1 MDRRMAPGRAVSK
14 AREILR
20 RVGPD
25 VPVDVEAL
33 AETHGVSVVQQ
44 DLEDSVS
51 GILVIKDGHGIIGVN
66 QNHHPNRRRFTI
78 GHELGHYILHRKNA
92 KVFVDASPV
101 FFRDTASSD
110 GMQSQEIA
118 ANAFAAELL
127 MPEDAVHEYIGN
139 QLVDVYD
146 DATVR
151 RLAARFGVSVQAIT
165 IRLIRL
171 GLAE

>member
-1 MDRRMAPGRAVSK
+1 MAQSKAVSR

-20 RVGPD
+20 RLGLD
-25 VPVDVEAL
+25 VPVDAEAV
-33 AETHGVSVVQQ
+33 AEAHEVSVVPQ

-78 GHELGHYILHRKNA
+78 GHELGHYLLHGKNA
-92 KVFVDASPV
+92 TVFVDASPV
-101 FFRDTASSD
+101 FFRDTTSSD
-110 GMQSQEIA
+110 GMQTQEIA

-127 MPEDAVHEYIGN
+127 MPEDAVREYVGER
-139 QLVDVYD
+139 LVDVYD
-146 DATVR
+146 DATIR

>member
-1 MDRRMAPGRAVSK
+1 MALGRAISE
-14 AREILR
+14 ARELLH
-20 RVGPD
+20 RVGAD
-25 VPVDVEAL
+25 VPVDVETLAKAL
-33 AETHGVSVVQQ
+33 GVSVVQQ

-51 GILVIKDGHGIIGVN
+51 GILVIKNRHGIIGVN

-78 GHELGHYILHRKNA
+78 GHELGHYVLHRENT

-101 FFRDTASSD
+101 FFRDAASSD
-110 GMQSQEIA
+110 GTQSQEIA
-118 ANAFAAELL
+118 ANNFAAELL
-127 MPEDAVHEYIGN
+127 MPEDAVREYVGN

-146 DATVR
+146 DATIR

>member
-1 MDRRMAPGRAVSK
+1 MAQSKAVSK

-20 RVGPD
+20 RMGPD
-25 VPVDVEAL
+25 VPVDVEAI
-33 AETHGVSVVQQ
+33 ADEQGVTVVQQ

-51 GILVIKDGHGIIGVN
+51 GMLVIKDGRGIIGVN
-66 QNHHPNRRRFTI
+66 QNHHPNRRRFTM
-78 GHELGHYILHRKNA
+78 GHELGHYLLHGKKA

-101 FFRDTASSD
+101 VFRDQASSD

-118 ANAFAAELL
+118 ANSFAAELL
-127 MPEDAVHEYIGN
+127 MPEDAVRKYVEDK
-139 QLVDVYD
+139 LVDVYD
-146 DATVR
+146 DATIR

>member
-1 MDRRMAPGRAVSK
+1 MAQGVAVSK
-14 AREILR
+14 AKETLD
-20 RVGPD
+20 RVGSD
-25 VPVDVEAL
+25 VPIDVEA
-33 AETHGVSVVQQ
+33 AARACGVTVLHQ

-51 GILVIKDGHGIIGVN
+51 GMLVIKDEHGVIGVN

-78 GHELGHYILHRKNA
+78 GHELGHYILHRRKA

-101 FFRDTASSD
+101 FYRDKISAD
-110 GMQSQEIA
+110 GTETQEVD

-127 MPEDAVHEYIGN
+127 MPENVVREYVGN

-146 DATVR
+146 DVTIH
-151 RLAARFGVSVQAIT
+151 RLAARFGVSTQAIT

-171 GLAE
+171 KLAE

>member
-1 MDRRMAPGRAVSK
+1 MAQSRAVSK
-14 AREILR
+14 AKELLG
-20 RVGPD
+20 RVGSD
-25 VPVDVEAL
+25 VPVDVEA
-33 AETHGVSVVQQ
+33 AAKAYGVTVVQQ

-51 GILVIKDGHGIIGVN
+51 GMLVIKDDHGVIGVN

-78 GHELGHYILHRKNA
+78 GHELGHYVLHRKNA

-101 FFRDTASSD
+101 FFRDIASSD

-127 MPEDAVHEYIGN
+127 MPEAAVREYVGN

-146 DATVR
+146 DATIR
-151 RLAARFGVSVQAIT
+151 RLAARFGVSVQAMT

-171 GLAE
+171 ELAA